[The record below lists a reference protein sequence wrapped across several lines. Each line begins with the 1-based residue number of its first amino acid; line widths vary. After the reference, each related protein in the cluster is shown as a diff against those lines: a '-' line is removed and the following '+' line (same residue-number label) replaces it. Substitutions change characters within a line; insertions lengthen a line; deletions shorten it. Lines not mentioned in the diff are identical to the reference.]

1 VPDLDSIDDRIL
13 RILTTDGRASFAT
26 IGSAVNL
33 SAPAVKR
40 RVDRLR
46 AAGVITG
53 FTARVDPGAVGWST
67 EAYVE
72 VFCNRRVSGAEIKQR
87 LEPYP
92 EVVEAMTVTGDADAL
107 LHMYASDTRHFE
119 RVLSRIS
126 AESFVARTR
135 SVLVLS
141 PLLRRDYTPAGLD

>member
-1 VPDLDSIDDRIL
+1 MDDVIVRAL
-13 RILTTDGRASFAT
+13 MADGRASYAT

-53 FTARVDPGAVGWST
+53 FTARVDPPALGWNT

-72 VFCNRRVSGAEIKQR
+72 IYTSRQTSPAQLGRRLQT
-87 LEPYP
+87 YP
-92 EVVEAMTVTGDADAL
+92 EVVEAMTVTGEADAL
-107 LHMYASDTRHFE
+107 LHIYAADPRHFE
-119 RVLSRIS
+119 RVLSAIS
-126 AESFVARTR
+126 AEPFIARTK
-135 SVLVLS
+135 SILVLS
-141 PLLRRDYTPAGLD
+141 ALLRRNQAPTPAS